1 MITTNNSADILLDSL
16 SDTSFNTLPDN
27 SSKPDTKLNN
37 CMETEAD
44 NCLETGAGKCLESET
59 GNCLG
64 TGTDGNFNLDEI
76 QQFLAG
82 GDEGFV
88 DPVFVDHE
96 DSQNAA
102 DLDQLVFETEKD
114 NQEEN
119 KSYVET
125 HIFLYYFHSAF
136 LLDVIDDF
144 LIIDFNQNIFWFNLV
159 RFDPS
164 C

>member
-1 MITTNNSADILLDSL
+1 
-16 SDTSFNTLPDN
+16 
-27 SSKPDTKLNN
+27 
-37 CMETEAD
+37 METEAD
-44 NCLETGAGKCLESET
+44 NCLETGADNCLE
-59 GNCLG
+59 

-82 GDEGFV
+82 GDDGFV

-119 KSYVET
+119 YQ
-125 HIFLYYFHSAF
+125 YF
-136 LLDVIDDF
+136 LDVKNNFDF
-144 LIIDFNQNIFWFNLV
+144 SSGVINDF
-159 RFDPS
+159 
-164 C
+164 

>member
-1 MITTNNSADILLDSL
+1 
-16 SDTSFNTLPDN
+16 
-27 SSKPDTKLNN
+27 
-37 CMETEAD
+37 METEAD
-44 NCLETGAGKCLESET
+44 NCLETGADNCLE
-59 GNCLG
+59 

-82 GDEGFV
+82 GDDGFV

-119 KSYVET
+119 YQ
-125 HIFLYYFHSAF
+125 YF
-136 LLDVIDDF
+136 LDVKKYFEFLSGVINDF
-144 LIIDFNQNIFWFNLV
+144 
-159 RFDPS
+159 
-164 C
+164 